1 MQFCQRSNGGAGP
14 NKCVKE
20 DQPILKISMYEA
32 AFCCTM
38 RYAEGLLEYSKNTDL
53 FGWNSLAE
61 EISDAMGRSFIDDV
75 MIVEYKGERVPI
87 FSCNT
92 VPKEEALAI
101 ELKIF

>member
-14 NKCVKE
+14 NKCVKAG
-20 DQPILKISMYEA
+20 QPILKISMYEA

-38 RYAEGLLEYSKNTDL
+38 RYAEGMLEYSRNTEL
-53 FGWNSLAE
+53 FGWDSAAE
-61 EISDAMGRSFIDDV
+61 VISDEIGRSFIDDV
-75 MIVEYKGERVPI
+75 LLVEYNGEKLPI

-92 VPKEEALAI
+92 IPEEEALAI